1 MPDNLSD
8 LFRRNRDPER
18 PSVYEGTV
26 ASGAG
31 GLNGTVTVTIDA
43 FDGGQQRWPVD
54 GWNPRGDTYPKRGDR
69 CLVTLSDSNRLWLLQ
84 WAPGGGGRG
93 PGGRDVRPI
102 ATAATGSL
110 ADILVG
116 TPRDIIEA
124 IVLPIGT
131 KHGLHAP
138 DGTPLTPESIERANN
153 AHSDTSST
161 GNVSDHAGPGDQ
173 RWAADMGQ
181 GTSTPTQDM
190 LNCAEELAAV
200 FHLSWSGSGSAEDT
214 KHGYNYQLI
223 ANTAAFGGHLDHDH
237 FGIHVV

>member
-54 GWNPRGDTYPKRGDR
+54 GWNPRGDTYPKRGNR
-69 CLVTLSDSNRLWLLQ
+69 CLVTMSDANRLWLLQ
-84 WAPGGGGRG
+84 WAPRSAGAGPGSSGRG
-93 PGGRDVRPI
+93 PGGRDPMAVP
-102 ATAATGSL
+102 TAVGGNL

-124 IVLPIGT
+124 IVLPIGV

-138 DGTPLTPESIERANN
+138 DGSPLTPASIEAANN
-153 AHSDTSST
+153 AHSDTSSS
-161 GNVSDHAGPGDQ
+161 GNISDHAGPG
-173 RWAADMGQ
+173 
-181 GTSTPTQDM
+181 
-190 LNCAEELAAV
+190 
-200 FHLSWSGSGSAEDT
+200 
-214 KHGYNYQLI
+214 
-223 ANTAAFGGHLDHDH
+223 
-237 FGIHVV
+237 